1 MTAVVVQLRRRS
13 SGSQSWSNQEIAEF
27 YRVTEILGHAGI
39 AVGIDGGVTD
49 EGDPWQVFFR
59 EDTGDI
65 LAHFAK
71 IDGEYVIACPPT
83 GDVLRGSDL
92 RDMVASMVRRQ
103 PVLMAKSDKAKS
115 NVYLH
120 PAMVLSTFIVMAY
133 LLAVDASEAR
143 AADAGE
149 FFTGAAA
156 GPQDF
161 AASHNGHHGG
171 HHDGQAAHT
180 AQAHTH
186 ARDAGRDDSAA
197 PAAQPQGAQ
206 PVPAKKIETPAFV
219 ERYTATMT
227 SVVAAAASILGNS
240 GAEADWLADPAAPNA
255 LKLADKPLAGTAGAV
270 RSTAD
275 TLTPVERQD
284 DAQPQRQATH
294 LPAADGQENGSS
306 VPPAPPSQQHADDL
320 LAAPATTIVVPR
332 ETLATEQQA
341 FLPAEDESHPAPQ
354 EAIQLADFALEVQS
368 GEAASQPV
376 AAATLRLTI
385 PAAPVSVRIPE
396 NGTVILIAAERLS
409 GSVAEVQNAVE
420 IHFQSLFQL
429 PSLARGDVLAT
440 AEPQAVTAQPQTGST
455 ASNAAPDSSGSTAGT
470 TTPAASG
477 PQPGGTADSGTS
489 GGGGTKAPAGGPTP
503 PAAGP
508 AEPLPPVIKVDQA
521 HSSASLHKG
530 ADVVVYSGGSVTLHG
545 FELGVDKLVID
556 ADKVDASH
564 LTAKWISGGELLI
577 DFGGG
582 MTVKMVGLV
591 GGGSSF

>member
-1 MTAVVVQLRRRS
+1 MTAVVVQLRKRG

-39 AVGIDGGVTD
+39 AIGIDGGVTD

-71 IDGEYVIACPPT
+71 IDGDYVIACPPT

-92 RDMVASMVRRQ
+92 RDMVASMMRRQ
-103 PVLMAKSDKAKS
+103 PVLMAKADKSKS

-149 FFTGAAA
+149 FFRDAEA

-161 AASHNGHHGG
+161 AA
-171 HHDGQAAHT
+171 QAAP
-180 AQAHTH
+180 QAASHSH
-186 ARDAGRDDSAA
+186 DDPA
-197 PAAQPQGAQ
+197 PAVSQLHGAQPV
-206 PVPAKKIETPAFV
+206 PVPAKKIETPAFA
-219 ERYTATMT
+219 ERYIATMT

-240 GAEADWLADPAAPNA
+240 SAEADWLAGAVAPDS
-255 LKLADKPLAGTAGAV
+255 LKPGDKPLAGTASAA
-270 RSTAD
+270 RSSVDA
-275 TLTPVERQD
+275 LPVAEKHD
-284 DAQPQRQATH
+284 GAQPQRQTTH
-294 LPAADGQENGSS
+294 PLASDAQGDGPA
-306 VPPAPPSQQHADDL
+306 VPPTPQQHIENL
-320 LAAPATTIVVPR
+320 LTPSAATLVVPR
-332 ETLATEQQA
+332 EVLSTEQRA
-341 FLPAEDESHPAPQ
+341 FLPLPGGEPHLSPQ
-354 EAIQLADFALEVQS
+354 EAIQLADFSTEIQP
-368 GEAASQPV
+368 GEETSQP
-376 AAATLRLTI
+376 ASAATVRLTI
-385 PAAPVSVRIPE
+385 PASPVTVKIPE
-396 NGTVILIAAERLS
+396 NGNVILIGAERLS
-409 GSVAEVQNAVE
+409 GVVADVQNAVE

-429 PSLARGDVLAT
+429 PPFAQGNVQVAT
-440 AEPQAVTAQPQTGST
+440 AEPQATVKTDTTTSD
-455 ASNAAPDSSGSTAGT
+455 AAPDSSQNATP
-470 TTPAASG
+470 PAAS
-477 PQPGGTADSGTS
+477 PAEPVSTQTGGTAGAGTS
-489 GGGGTKAPAGGPTP
+489 GGGTKAPASGPTP

-508 AEPLPPVIKVDQA
+508 AEPQPPVIKVDQA
-521 HSSASLHKG
+521 HNTASLHKG

-556 ADKVDASH
+556 GDKVDASH
-564 LTAKWISGGELLI
+564 LTAKWTSGGELLI

-591 GGGSSF
+591 GNGLSF